1 MAKLTQPWFTTSSS
15 TSNPRG
21 LDKFLFSTI
30 AHAGKRR
37 IGGAYCSSSGI
48 PPGFHGLSSAVFPLN
63 LPLLLFRFA
72 ADNYLLYPRRNTKL
86 CPHGPSLA
94 EIFQTAFPSESVTH
108 QVSCS
113 QCLTS
118 SRRAPAKVESS
129 DHPISA
135 GPANPSF
142 LEIG

>member
-63 LPLLLFRFA
+63 LPLLLFRLA
-72 ADNYLLYPRRNTKL
+72 ADNYLLYPQRNTKL
-86 CPHGPSLA
+86 CPHGRPITPELCTRS
-94 EIFQTAFPSESVTH
+94 AF
-108 QVSCS
+108 
-113 QCLTS
+113 
-118 SRRAPAKVESS
+118 RAAAMLGWYRP
-129 DHPISA
+129 
-135 GPANPSF
+135 
-142 LEIG
+142 